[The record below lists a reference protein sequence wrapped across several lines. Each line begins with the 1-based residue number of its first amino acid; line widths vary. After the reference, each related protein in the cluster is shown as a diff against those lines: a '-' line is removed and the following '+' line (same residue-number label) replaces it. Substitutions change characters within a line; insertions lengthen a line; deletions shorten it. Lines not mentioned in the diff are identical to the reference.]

1 MPLETLT
8 HAELGDRLKVP
19 PGSASTLVKRH
30 RLPRSRSS
38 DGKTLAQVDLTEI
51 THSPVSR
58 GPQAPGGRQAFT
70 ALKPRIETLEAE
82 LIEMEAI
89 ARGHRADFENECE
102 GTNKLLAKLLKSS
115 IEMKLGD
122 KVRLT
127 PKYAASLMK
136 TRSGNTRGIVR
147 RPQGGAFDWRTR
159 RGEIAWINSK
169 GDVGVKWLD
178 RKTVD
183 PYPAAALQLVK
194 A

>member
-8 HAELGDRLKVP
+8 HAELGDRLK
-19 PGSASTLVKRH
+19 ASPEAARAPVKRH
-30 RLPRSRSS
+30 RSPRSLSS
-38 DGKTLAQVDLTEI
+38 DGKSLVQVYLTEVS
-51 THSPVSR
+51 HSPVSR
-58 GPQAPGGRQAFT
+58 GPQAPGVRQAFT
-70 ALKPRIETLEAE
+70 ALKQRIETLEAE
-82 LIEMEAI
+82 LVEMEAI

-102 GTNKLLAKLLKSS
+102 RTNKLLAKLLKSS